1 MNPFERYGI
10 PHLSPSTCNMFVGSP
25 AAFVLTKC
33 FKKSSP
39 VGAAAHRGTAV
50 EAGVVR
56 GLSLCGDD
64 VEGCADFA
72 VSEFDRLCALSTDN
86 RREKERAA
94 VPEMV
99 RVGLEE
105 LKPYG
110 APTSTQGKIEYAVEG
125 LAVPMIGYYDIEWSN
140 HKILIDIKT
149 THALPS
155 KISTNH
161 ARQVA
166 LYVAAK
172 GNTLEPR
179 LTYITPKKCATY
191 RLENVA
197 DHVKALENIALNIQS
212 FLSVSDDPMVL
223 ARMTAPDV
231 DSFYF
236 SDPLTRQYVYE
247 IWGL

>member
-1 MNPFERYGI
+1 MNPFERFGI

-33 FKKSSP
+33 LKKNSP
-39 VGAAAHRGTAV
+39 VGAAAHRGNAV

-56 GLSLCGDD
+56 GLSDGD
-64 VEGCADFA
+64 VEASVKFA
-72 VSEFDRLCALSTDN
+72 VSEFDRLCALSTDH
-86 RREKERAA
+86 RQEKERLA
-94 VPEMV
+94 VPDMV
-99 RVGLEE
+99 RIGLEE
-105 LKPYG
+105 LGPYG
-110 APTSTQGKIEYAVEG
+110 PPTSTQGKITHAVEG

-140 HKILIDIKT
+140 HNILIDIKT

-197 DHVKALENIALNIQS
+197 EHVKSLERIALSIQA
-212 FLSVSDDPMVL
+212 FLSKSSDPMEL

-236 SDPLTRQYVYE
+236 SDPLTRQHVYE
-247 IWGL
+247 IWGM